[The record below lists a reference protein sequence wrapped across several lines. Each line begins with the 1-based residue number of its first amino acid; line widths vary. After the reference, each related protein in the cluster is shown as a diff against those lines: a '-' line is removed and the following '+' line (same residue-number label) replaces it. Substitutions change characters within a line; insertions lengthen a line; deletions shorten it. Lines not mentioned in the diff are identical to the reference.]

1 MCFYK
6 ISLMVVCFSALT
18 IQVPTM
24 AKTAAQAKD
33 KAYALRADAY
43 GRLGEHTKEIDT
55 LTAGLS
61 QYPQSQLLLTRRANA
76 MHANWQLNAAIKDCT
91 RLAPSSEVQ
100 RIAVCSHCTLGRYDR
115 AEKLLDAMI
124 AAKPK
129 AFDLLAWRAY
139 CKDRQ
144 SVQSSCS
151 DWKAAWEMA
160 NDDEKAILKRV
171 YPTIDFGGT
180 YSPMFDDNR
189 MKITSIPYYLRD
201 GGQIAVPVEIND
213 KMYDFALDTGC
224 AQTTLWKSAE
234 RKQDSMIIHSLVFGA
249 AFKDLAVNIEK
260 CNAEPKDICGLLG
273 NNILENFVVTIDF
286 ERERVIL
293 SSRYEASTTKQ
304 SISVPMFLHEHQPYC
319 RVRLDDKIQYVAL
332 LDTDARSM
340 VPDSLIRKVL
350 PKNLKYDDQ
359 IQGVWLGKIRSKS
372 VHLKSITIGS
382 ETMKA
387 PRFDVFKAAEAPH
400 ASSLLVL
407 GLDFLSRF
415 SKVTFD
421 YPRRMMIFEPY
432 NTSP

>member
-1 MCFYK
+1 MFIYK
-6 ISLMVVCFSALT
+6 FGLIGVCLSALT
-18 IQVPTM
+18 MQLPTL
-24 AKTAAQAKD
+24 AKAAAQAND

-43 GRLGEHTKEIDT
+43 GRLGEHTTEINT

-61 QYPQSQLLLTRRANA
+61 QYPESQLLLTRRANA
-76 MHANWQLNAAIKDCT
+76 MHANWQLKAAIKDCT
-91 RLAPSSEVQ
+91 RLAPASEVQ
-100 RIAVCSHCTLGRYDR
+100 RIAVCSHSTLGQYDR
-115 AEKLLDAMI
+115 AEKLLDTMI
-124 AAKPK
+124 AANSK

-144 SVQSSCS
+144 SVQSACS

-160 NDDEKAILKRV
+160 NNDEKVILKRV

-180 YSPMFDDNR
+180 YSPIIDANR

-213 KMYDFALDTGC
+213 KMYDLALDTGC
-224 AQTTLWKSAE
+224 AQTTLWKSAK
-234 RKQDSMIIHSLVFGA
+234 RKQDGMTIHSFVFGET
-249 AFKDLAVNIEK
+249 FKDLAVNVEK
-260 CNAEPKDICGLLG
+260 CNVEPKDICGLLG

-286 ERERVIL
+286 EREHVTL
-293 SSRYEASTTKQ
+293 SSRYEASTTKK
-304 SISVPMFLHEHQPYC
+304 SICVPMLLHEHQPHC
-319 RVRLDDKIQYVAL
+319 RVRLDDKIEYVAL

-340 VPDSLIRKVL
+340 VPDNLIRQLL
-350 PKNLKYDDQ
+350 PKNLMYAAH
-359 IQGVWLGKIRSKS
+359 IQGPWLGKIKSKS
-372 VHLKSITIGS
+372 VHLKSISIGS

-415 SKVTFD
+415 SRVTFD

-432 NTSP
+432 STSP